1 MSLEVS
7 FAPATFAGRLAYVV
21 EEDTPSR
28 AEFCQTLRGLGAAVQ
43 ACDDVPALHQLVH
56 RRQPD
61 MIVVG
66 FNAAGPGW
74 VDLVRSLRRTLPGV
88 GVFMRGNDNPDAADV
103 VTALRSGAV
112 DVFHR
117 RTDPRHVVESLR
129 NHVLRPLTANGTDPA
144 RTVRLSSL
152 TRRER
157 EVLERLV
164 LGKTSKEVGIDL
176 KISSR
181 TVEVHRAQAMK
192 KLGAR
197 NGVDLARKFLGG

>member
-1 MSLEVS
+1 MSLEAS

-21 EEDTPSR
+21 DEDTPSR
-28 AEFCQTLRGLGAAVQ
+28 AEFCQTLRSLGTAVQ
-43 ACDDVPALHQLVH
+43 ACDDFDALNQLVH

-61 MIVVG
+61 MIIVG
-66 FNAAGPGW
+66 FGVAGSGW
-74 VDLVRSLRRTLPGV
+74 VDVVRSLKRTLPTV
-88 GVFMRGNDNPDAADV
+88 GVFMRGNENPDAADV
-103 VTALRSGAV
+103 VTAIRNGAV

-117 RTDPRHVVESLR
+117 RTDPRHVAESLR
-129 NHVLRPLTANGTDPA
+129 NHVLRPANGNADPV
-144 RTVRLSSL
+144 RTAKLSAL

-164 LGKTSKEVGIDL
+164 QGKTSKEVGIDL

-197 NGVDLARKFLGG
+197 NGVDLARRFLGG